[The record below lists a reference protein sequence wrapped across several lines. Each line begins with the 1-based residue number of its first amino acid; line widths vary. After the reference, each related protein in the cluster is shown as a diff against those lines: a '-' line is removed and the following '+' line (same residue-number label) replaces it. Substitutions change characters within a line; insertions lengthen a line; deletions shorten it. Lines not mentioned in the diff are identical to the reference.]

1 MSVAVKTHHIK
12 RTRTTLKYHYA
23 FKKTTPKKVLSEI
36 SLRYSKYLEQ
46 DQDDH
51 LIDIATTDWFKNM
64 ENKMKP
70 MDHLKNLREAHGLTQ
85 KRLGEMIETNA
96 AHISDY
102 ETGQRSMS
110 KAIAKQLG
118 KIFKTSPAI
127 FI

>member
-1 MSVAVKTHHIK
+1 
-12 RTRTTLKYHYA
+12 
-23 FKKTTPKKVLSEI
+23 
-36 SLRYSKYLEQ
+36 
-46 DQDDH
+46 
-51 LIDIATTDWFKNM
+51 M